1 MCGKDVVWVGKRPVL
16 KFNIIYITLTLFVA
30 AIVTFKLVPT
40 NEKKKKTW
48 IICMA
53 FAETADIHNKSGW
66 MQLWWLST
74 KALLSKL
81 QPYTK

>member
-1 MCGKDVVWVGKRPVL
+1 MCGKDEVWAGKRPFL
-16 KFNIIYITLTLFVA
+16 KFNILIYITLTLFVA
-30 AIVTFKLVPT
+30 AIVTLVLT
-40 NEKKKKTW
+40 NEKKKRKIW

-66 MQLWWLST
+66 MPLWWLST

-81 QPYTK
+81 HPYTK